1 MKKLL
6 AILTALITSGLGIA
20 VVSSVPAVVEAGCKL
35 N

>member
-20 VVSSVPAVVEAGCKL
+20 FVSSVPAVAEAGCKL